1 MPGSHETTGAA
12 PIASDGLATLLRL
25 ATRLLS
31 VSAAAVLVL
40 TPSGAQVVARHG
52 LRPEE
57 DGALLALVDEAALR
71 SSEAEERL
79 SSAGLRLVARTPIN
93 GSDLPHQGFLIA
105 LARGGEAAP
114 GEPDSTALGDL
125 AALAGPHLAQVLAQE
140 PRKAGNGSGVS
151 TLLTD
156 AIDALPEAIA
166 IFDEAGRFRYW
177 NRRFE
182 AVYAHEGVA
191 LSAGMPF
198 EEHLRA
204 SVATGHVR
212 DANGREEEW
221 IAERMRRFRAGAGTQ
236 EHQLSNKRWIRVQ
249 DRHLR
254 HGGTIGIR
262 TEITDLVNREH
273 SFRLLFDANPAPMF
287 IIDRHTLAML
297 AVNDAAL
304 AFYGYD
310 REAFLRLSL
319 PDIRPEVQVGDIKA
333 MMARLEDPRWS
344 EQLRLHRT
352 ADGSERIV
360 KVQARLLE
368 HEGHEA
374 LLAAMTDMTEQQ
386 NMQRELQGARAF
398 LSQVVDHVPASVF
411 VKDMWNQGKYVLYNQ
426 TGETLVGRKRC
437 DILGHTDLEVFG
449 PDLGARFIE
458 EDLETLKTGKLLGLE
473 DEEFLQPDGTSRW
486 LNTRKVALPDG
497 TDNGYRYILGIS
509 EDVTQVRAEEK
520 RIVHRAY
527 HDALTDL
534 PNRLMFRERLDA
546 ALAGLDGGEGALGV
560 FLIDLDGFKA
570 VNDTCGH
577 WVGDGLLQETAARL
591 RAVLRPT
598 DMAARLGGDEF
609 AVLQTPLDQPGEAA
623 WLAGR
628 LIASLARPYTVDG
641 KTLDVTASIGI
652 ALTGTAADPVTLLR
666 RADEALYRAKREG
679 RNQYSF
685 AEEAKAPKDD
695 AERKRR
701 SHRH

>member
-1 MPGSHETTGAA
+1 MA
-12 PIASDGLATLLRL
+12 RL
-25 ATRLLS
+25 
-31 VSAAAVLVL
+31 
-40 TPSGAQVVARHG
+40 G

-57 DGALLALVDEAALR
+57 DGALLALVDEAAEG

-79 SSAGLRLVARTPIN
+79 SSAGLRLVAKAPIE
-93 GSDLPHQGFLIA
+93 GSGPHHKGLLVA
-105 LARGGEAAP
+105 LARSGEAVS
-114 GEPDSTALGDL
+114 GEADGAALGDL
-125 AALAGPHLAQVLAQE
+125 ADLAGPPLAQLFAE
-140 PRKAGNGSGVS
+140 KPPEAFEGAAPS
-151 TLLTD
+151 TLLVD

-166 IFDEAGRFRYW
+166 IFDEEGRFRYW

-191 LSAGMPF
+191 LRTGTLF

-221 IAERMRRFRAGAGTQ
+221 IAERMGRFLAGAGVQ
-236 EHQLSNKRWIRVQ
+236 EHQLSNKRWVRVQ

-310 REAFLRLSL
+310 RAAFLRLSL
-319 PDIRPEVQVGDIKA
+319 PDIRPERQAGDIKA
-333 MMARLEDPRWS
+333 GMERIEDPRWS
-344 EQLRLHRT
+344 ERLRLHRT
-352 ADGSERIV
+352 ADGSERTV

-368 HEGHEA
+368 HEGHDA
-374 LLAAMTDMTEQQ
+374 LLAAIADMTEQQ
-386 NMQRELQGARAF
+386 SMQRELQSARAF

-411 VKDMWNQGKYVLYNQ
+411 VKDMWDQGKYVLYNQ
-426 TGETLVGRKRC
+426 TGEKLVGRNRA

-449 PDLGARFIE
+449 PELGARFIE
-458 EDLETLKTGKLLGLE
+458 EDLEALRAGKLLGLE
-473 DEEFLQPDGTSRW
+473 DEEIRRPDGTSRW

-509 EDVTQVRAEEK
+509 EDVTQARAEEK

-546 ALAGLDGGEGALGV
+546 ALAGLDGGAGALGV
-560 FLIDLDGFKA
+560 FLLDLDGFKA
-570 VNDTCGH
+570 VNDTWGH

-609 AVLQTPLDQPGEAA
+609 AVLQAPLDQPGEAA

-628 LIASLARPYTVDG
+628 LIASLARPYEVDG
-641 KTLDVTASIGI
+641 KILDVTASIGI
-652 ALTGTAADPVTLLR
+652 ALTATATDPVALLK

-679 RNQYSF
+679 RNRYSF
-685 AEEAKAPKDD
+685 ADEAKAPQDD
-695 AERKRR
+695 AAPKRR
-701 SHRH
+701 SHRT